1 MSTRTPFS
9 LPAKHFRGLLPRRQF
24 GSLFVVVYY
33 GPHNGVFLRV
43 YVLPDANPVE
53 GEDLLPPTAVKVLET
68 SASPFWIH
76 EGPWINDLTAIYNQY
91 CKVHKDELAFQA
103 SLAER
108 QKRDIEEARTRTLN
122 NYYNPGHG
130 L

>member
-1 MSTRTPFS
+1 MSTKTHFS
-9 LPAKHFRGLLPRRQF
+9 LPAEHFRGLLPRRQF

-33 GPHNGVFLRV
+33 GPRNGVFLRV
-43 YVLPDANPVE
+43 YVLPDTNPVE

-91 CKVHKDELAFQA
+91 CKVHKDELAMQA
-103 SLAER
+103 SLVEL
-108 QKRDIEEARTRTLN
+108 QKRDVEEARARTLS